1 MNQLNVN
8 QLNLKNFNINWFL
21 QNGIS
26 IVLNILG
33 AIAIVIIGFWIIK
46 KLVKFT
52 RKRLDS
58 TGFTVS
64 LKKVLG
70 DIISVFLKILVT
82 LIALS
87 TVGVQTASIIALI
100 GGLAVG
106 IGLALQ
112 GSFSNF
118 AGGLLILL
126 FKPFKVGD
134 FIESLDKSGTV
145 EEISLLQTT
154 LLTPD
159 MRTVILPN
167 GNVFNNPIINF
178 AKFGVR
184 RVEIQIG
191 IGYEDDFDKAKEVL
205 TKVLENEPLIIQ
217 DRKFTI
223 ELNDFG
229 DSSINLAMY
238 AYTETKNFLQAR
250 WNINRSTKIALDKNG
265 FNIPFP
271 QRDLHIIAKN

>member
-1 MNQLNVN
+1 MD
-8 QLNLKNFNINWFL
+8 QLNLPQLNFKNFNFNWFL
-21 QNGIS
+21 QNGIT
-26 IVLNILG
+26 ILLNILG
-33 AIAIVIIGFWIIK
+33 AITIIIIGFWIIK
-46 KLVKFT
+46 KIVKFI
-52 RKRLDS
+52 RKRLTH
-58 TGFTVS
+58 TGFNIS
-64 LKKVLG
+64 LKQVLG
-70 DIISVFLKILVT
+70 DIISVILKMLVILV
-82 LIALS
+82 ALS
-87 TVGVQTASIIALI
+87 TVGVQTASVIALI

-134 FIESLDKSGTV
+134 FIESLEKVGTV

-159 MRTVILPN
+159 MRMVILPN
-167 GNVFNNPIINF
+167 GNVFNSPIINF
-178 AKFGVR
+178 GKYGVR

-191 IGYEDDFDKAKEVL
+191 IGYEDDFDSAKEVL
-205 TKVLENEPLIIQ
+205 NQVLKDEPLILQ

-223 ELNDFG
+223 ELNEFG
-229 DSSINLAMY
+229 ESSINLAMY
-238 AYTETKNFLQAR
+238 AYTETQNYLQAK
-250 WNINRSTKIALDKNG
+250 WNVNRATKIALDKNG

-271 QRDLHIIAKN
+271 QRDVHMISK

>member
-1 MNQLNVN
+1 MDQANIS
-8 QLNLKNFNINWFL
+8 QLNLKNFNFNWFL
-21 QNGIS
+21 QNGITV
-26 IVLNILG
+26 VLNILG
-33 AIAIVIIGFWIIK
+33 AIAIIIIGFWIIK
-46 KLVKFT
+46 KIVKFT
-52 RKRLDS
+52 RKRLTH
-58 TGFTVS
+58 TGFSVS
-64 LKKVLG
+64 LKQVLG
-70 DIISVFLKILVT
+70 DIISVFLKTLVV
-82 LIALS
+82 LVALS

-134 FIESLDKSGTV
+134 FIESLDKAGTV
-145 EEISLLQTT
+145 EEISLLQTI

-167 GNVFNNPIINF
+167 GNVFNSPIINF

-191 IGYEDDFDKAKEVL
+191 IDYSDDFDNAKEVL
-205 TKVLENEPLIIQ
+205 NQVLKDEPLIIQ
-217 DRKFTI
+217 DRNFTI
-223 ELNDFG
+223 EINEFG
-229 DSSINLAMY
+229 DSSIHLAMY
-238 AYTETKNFLQAR
+238 AYTEAKNFLQAR
-250 WNINRSTKIALDKNG
+250 WNVNRATKIALDKNG

-271 QRDLHIIAKN
+271 QRDIHMISK